1 MLQGENGEEEKVD
14 VQREKNLQ
22 MHEVGS
28 LSKAQRSA
36 DCFLLAIQLEN
47 IHQYVLLRIY

>member
-1 MLQGENGEEEKVD
+1 MPQGENGEEGKAG

-28 LSKAQRSA
+28 VSKAQMSA
-36 DCFLLAIQLEN
+36 DCFLLAIQTKN
-47 IHQYVLLRIY
+47 IHWYALL